1 MCQLAI
7 FNSWKNKFIGMHEQS
22 WDWLFQSAGKRL
34 MARGCTFSLQKP
46 GTKFYFWINFELF
59 FSGNK
64 LQYVAVP
71 VDKAVKVVIIK
82 SYFIINDKKSLYCI
96 LPLASETYPII
107 GYSVAI
113 L

>member
-1 MCQLAI
+1 MSSLETDFSNLQAKD
-7 FNSWKNKFIGMHEQS
+7 SWLE
-22 WDWLFQSAGKRL
+22 A
-34 MARGCTFSLQKP
+34 AQKP

-82 SYFIINDKKSLYCI
+82 YYFIIDDKKIILYCI
-96 LPLASETYPII
+96 
-107 GYSVAI
+107 
-113 L
+113 

>member
-22 WDWLFQSAGKRL
+22 WDWLFQSTGKRL

-82 SYFIINDKKSLYCI
+82 YYFIINDKKIILYYI
-96 LPLASETYPII
+96 
-107 GYSVAI
+107 
-113 L
+113 